1 MKAEDSE
8 AEAQP
13 QANSVPKPMLIA
25 AGIQKAFDRT
35 RALAGA
41 DLDIYPGEVL
51 GLLGANGAGKST
63 LSKVISGHLTRDDG
77 SITLQERPL
86 NLRSAREAIGY
97 GITMVMQETSLAPD
111 LSVLENVFLAELGR
125 PGLLSYRRLKRRA
138 TEILDRLGQ
147 KETLPLDREVRLLS
161 AAQRQLVEIAKALA
175 LNSTL
180 IIFDEPTASLSPP
193 EVERLFQVMTNLKR
207 SGHTLVFVSHRLEEV
222 FAITDRVTVMREGRT
237 VAKSLETASLRQAE
251 LIRLMVG
258 QEIKTVPANSP
269 TEAANSPRTRV
280 FEVKHLSS
288 APVVRDVSFSVHKGE
303 IVGLGGLVGA
313 GRSETVEAIFG
324 LRLRQNGE
332 LFLDGKK
339 YAPRRAADAIRA
351 GIGFIAEDRRIQ
363 GIVPDFSVR
372 ENLLLG
378 HLAASRKFGLG
389 YSQRKAKLDELIEK
403 LGLPAERLD
412 TNMLNFS
419 GGMQQKIIIARWLL
433 LEPSLL
439 ILDEPTKGVDIGT
452 RTSIYSML
460 RHVAETG
467 VGVVV
472 VSSDF
477 EELLSLCERI
487 VVISDGVSIADVPS
501 AMLNEEKLT
510 LFAAPRTSMEQN
522 SAVLRDIAHDLN
534 GAAFWALVDQDRL
547 FCLYTA
553 VTNDQADPGFRAG
566 DTPMISDTRIPAA
579 LGSRSDALVLEAE
592 NQLGTLLLSVR
603 SGRGHDM
610 GWIGVTL
617 DGRSPLPS
625 AEQLRGRI
633 EGFLGRI
640 VKPQ

>member
-8 AEAQP
+8 AAAQP
-13 QANSVPKPMLIA
+13 GADPAPLLIA
-25 AGIQKAFDRT
+25 TGIEKAFDRT

-41 DLDIYPGEVL
+41 ELHIYAGEVM

-63 LSKVISGHLTRDDG
+63 LSKVISGHLTRDAG
-77 SITLQERPL
+77 SITLQDRPL

-125 PGLLSYRRLKRRA
+125 PGILSYKRLKRRA
-138 TEILDRLGQ
+138 DEILDRLGQ
-147 KETLPLDREVRLLS
+147 RETLPLDREVRLLS

-193 EVERLFQVMTNLKR
+193 EVERLFQVMTTLKR

-258 QEIKTVPANSP
+258 QEMKEVLPNNRHRRARSSHTPA
-269 TEAANSPRTRV
+269 
-280 FEVKHLSS
+280 FEVKNLSS
-288 APVVRDVSFSVHKGE
+288 APVVRDVSFKVYREE
-303 IVGLGGLVGA
+303 ILGLGGLVGA
-313 GRSETVEAIFG
+313 GRSETVEALFG
-324 LRLRQNGE
+324 LRPRQRGE
-332 LFLDGKK
+332 LYLDGKQ

-351 GIGFIAEDRRIQ
+351 GIGFVAEDRRVQ

-378 HLAASRKFGLG
+378 HLAASRKFRLG
-389 YSQRKAKLDELIEK
+389 YSQRKAKLDDLIQN

-412 TNMLNFS
+412 TNILNFS

-452 RTSIYSML
+452 RTSIYAML
-460 RHVAETG
+460 RQVTGTG
-467 VGVVV
+467 VGVIVI
-472 VSSDF
+472 SSDF
-477 EELLSLCERI
+477 EELLSLCER
-487 VVISDGVSIADVPS
+487 VVVMSDGASIADVPS
-501 AMLNEEKLT
+501 EMLNEEKLT

-522 SAVLRDIAHDLN
+522 SVILRDIARDLN
-534 GAAFWALVDQDRL
+534 GAAFWTLIDQGRL
-547 FCLYTA
+547 FCLYTS
-553 VTNDQADPGFRAG
+553 VINDQADPGFRAG

-579 LGSRSDALVLEAE
+579 LSSKSEALVLESE
-592 NQLGTLLLSVR
+592 NQLATLLVSVR
-603 SGRGHDM
+603 SDRGHDM
-610 GWIGVTL
+610 GWIGITL
-617 DGRSPLPS
+617 DSRTSLAP
-625 AEQLRGRI
+625 AQQLRDRV
-633 EGFLGRI
+633 ESFLGRI
-640 VKPQ
+640 IKPQ

>member
-8 AEAQP
+8 AAVRP
-13 QANSVPKPMLIA
+13 RPDSAPLLIA
-25 AGIQKAFDRT
+25 AGIEKAFDRT

-41 DLDIYPGEVL
+41 ELEIYPGEVM

-63 LSKVISGHLTRDDG
+63 LSKVISGHLTRDAG
-77 SITLQERPL
+77 SITLQDRPL

-125 PGLLSYRRLKRRA
+125 PGILSYRRLKRRA
-138 TEILDRLGQ
+138 EEILDRLGQ
-147 KETLPLDREVRLLS
+147 RETLPLDREVRLLS

-193 EVERLFQVMTNLKR
+193 EVERLFQVMTTLKQ

-258 QEIKTVPANSP
+258 QEMKEVLPIKPNRPERPS
-269 TEAANSPRTRV
+269 RTPV
-280 FEVKHLSS
+280 FEVRNLGS
-288 APVVRDVSFSVHKGE
+288 APVVRDVSFKVHRGE
-303 IVGLGGLVGA
+303 ILGLGGLVGA
-313 GRSETVEAIFG
+313 GRSETVEALFG
-324 LRLRQNGE
+324 LRPRQRGE
-332 LFLDGKK
+332 LYLDGKQ

-351 GIGFIAEDRRIQ
+351 GIGFVAEDRRVQ

-378 HLAASRKFGLG
+378 HMAASRKFGLG
-389 YSQRKAKLDELIEK
+389 YSQRRAKLDDLIQK
-403 LGLPAERLD
+403 LGLPAERLE
-412 TNMLNFS
+412 TSILNFS

-452 RTSIYSML
+452 RTSIYAML
-460 RHVAETG
+460 RQVAGTG
-467 VGVVV
+467 VGVIVI
-472 VSSDF
+472 SSDF
-477 EELLSLCERI
+477 EELLSLCER
-487 VVISDGVSIADVPS
+487 VVVMSDGASIADVPS
-501 AMLNEEKLT
+501 EMLNEEKLT

-522 SAVLRDIAHDLN
+522 GAILRDIARDLK
-534 GAAFWALVDQDRL
+534 GAAFWILVDQERL
-547 FCLYTA
+547 FCLYTS
-553 VTNDQADPGFRAG
+553 VINDQADPGFRAG
-566 DTPMISDTRIPAA
+566 ETPMIRDTRIPAA
-579 LGSRSDALVLEAE
+579 LSSRSEALVLERE
-592 NQLGTLLLSVR
+592 NQLATLLVSVR
-603 SGRGHDM
+603 SDRGHDM

-617 DGRSPLPS
+617 DGRTSLAP
-625 AEQLRGRI
+625 AQQLRDRV
-633 EGFLGRI
+633 ESFLGRI
-640 VKPQ
+640 IKPQ

>member
-1 MKAEDSE
+1 MKVDQTVSK
-8 AEAQP
+8 P
-13 QANSVPKPMLIA
+13 QTDSVPLLIA
-25 AGIQKAFDRT
+25 TGIEKAFERT

-41 DLDIYPGEVL
+41 ELDIYPGEVM

-63 LSKVISGHLTRDDG
+63 LSKVISGHLTRDAG
-77 SITLQERPL
+77 SIALQDKPL
-86 NLRSAREAIGY
+86 NLRSAREAIQH

-125 PGLLSYRRLKRRA
+125 PGFLSYRRLKQRA
-138 TEILDRLGQ
+138 AEILERLGQ
-147 KETLPLDREVRLLS
+147 RETLPLDREVRLLS

-193 EVERLFQVMTNLKR
+193 EVGRLFEVMTTLKQ

-237 VAKSLETASLRQAE
+237 VAKSLATASLGQGE

-258 QEIKTVPANSP
+258 QEMKPVLPAGQNRSTGRSLRAP
-269 TEAANSPRTRV
+269 V
-280 FEVKHLSS
+280 LEVTNLCS
-288 APVVRDVSFSVHKGE
+288 APAVRNVSFKVLGGE
-303 IVGLGGLVGA
+303 ILGLGGLVGA
-313 GRSETVEAIFG
+313 GRSETVETIFG
-324 LRLRQNGE
+324 LRPRQSGE
-332 LFLDGKK
+332 LYLNGKR

-351 GIGFIAEDRRIQ
+351 GIGFVAEDRRVQ
-363 GIVPDFSVR
+363 GIIPDFSVR

-389 YSQRKAKLDELIEK
+389 YSQRKMKLDMLIRK
-403 LGLPAERLD
+403 LGLPAQRLD
-412 TNMLNFS
+412 NNLLNFS

-433 LEPSLL
+433 LEPALL

-452 RTSIYSML
+452 RTSIYAML
-460 RHVAETG
+460 REVADTG
-467 VGVVV
+467 VGVIII
-472 VSSDF
+472 SSDF
-477 EELLSLCERI
+477 EELLTACER
-487 VVISDGVSIADVPS
+487 VVVMSDGVSIADVPS

-510 LFAAPRTSMEQN
+510 LFAAPRTSMERN
-522 SAVLRDIAHDLN
+522 SAFLRDIARDLN
-534 GAAFWALVDQDRL
+534 GAAFWTLVDQDRL

-553 VTNDQADPGFRAG
+553 VTNDQADPGFRAA
-566 DTPMISDTRIPAA
+566 DTPTIGDTRIPKA
-579 LGSRSDALVLEAE
+579 LSARSQEFVVEAE
-592 NQLGTLLLSVR
+592 NQLVTLLLSVR

-617 DGRSPLPS
+617 DGNSPRPT
-625 AEQLRGRI
+625 AQHLRDRI
-633 EGFLGRI
+633 ESFVERI
-640 VKPQ
+640 IKPQ